1 MTQNVS
7 GFLPDMLGPVELQ
20 ANGTAVTP
28 RGALNFKGAKL
39 TSRADTD
46 AIDID
51 LTGDTLPTVATT
63 DDTPVY
69 VVLATLAVGDVVQ
82 VDVIAKV
89 AKANGAVR
97 QCFKL
102 SALAYGAE
110 GPSAVLDGDVGSTAT
125 GTGAAAV
132 TLDVSGATVRLK
144 VTGIAATDL
153 VTTYEPHVL

>member
-7 GFLPDMLGPVELQ
+7 GFLPDLLGPVEIQ

-28 RGALNFKGAKL
+28 RGALNFKGAKI

-51 LTGDTLPTVATT
+51 LSGDSLPTVPTSDAT
-63 DDTPVY
+63 PAF
-69 VVLATLAVGDVVQ
+69 VVLATLAVGDVAQ

-89 AKANGAVR
+89 AKADGSVR
-97 QCFKL
+97 QVFKL
-102 SALAYGAE
+102 SALAYGAA
-110 GPSAVLDGDVGSTAT
+110 GPTATFDGSVGSTAT

-153 VTTYEPHVL
+153 VTTYEAHVL